1 MPAPQPTAICTAG
14 RPSIDRNPGL
24 SRRTIFR
31 TFAAVTM
38 LLLLSVLQ
46 IWQHV
51 RYELVS
57 DCLERGGTWDGPES
71 RCKLI
76 PPIYLER
83 GIKRS
88 DGLESEATR
97 GLLHAQK
104 RSIR

>member
-1 MPAPQPTAICTAG
+1 
-14 RPSIDRNPGL
+14 
-24 SRRTIFR
+24 
-31 TFAAVTM
+31 M
-38 LLLLSVLQ
+38 LLLLSGLLF
-46 IWQHV
+46 WQHV
-51 RYELVS
+51 RYQLVS

-88 DGLESEATR
+88 DQPACVPTAA
-97 GLLHAQK
+97 LLPPQN

>member
-1 MPAPQPTAICTAG
+1 
-14 RPSIDRNPGL
+14 L
-24 SRRTIFR
+24 SRRTIFQ
-31 TFAAVTM
+31 TFAAVAM
-38 LLLLSVLQ
+38 LLLLSVLL

-57 DCLERGGTWDGPES
+57 DCLERGGTWDGAAS
-71 RCKLI
+71 RCRLI

-88 DGLESEATR
+88 DLPASAPTG
-97 GLLHAQK
+97 GLLHAQN

>member
-1 MPAPQPTAICTAG
+1 
-14 RPSIDRNPGL
+14 
-24 SRRTIFR
+24 
-31 TFAAVTM
+31 M
-38 LLLLSVLQ
+38 LLLLSVLL

-88 DGLESEATR
+88 DWPACVPTA
-97 GLLHAQK
+97 GLLPPQN

>member
-1 MPAPQPTAICTAG
+1 M
-14 RPSIDRNPGL
+14 
-24 SRRTIFR
+24 
-31 TFAAVTM
+31 V
-38 LLLLSVLQ
+38 LLLSGLLF
-46 IWQHV
+46 WQHV
-51 RYELVS
+51 RYQLVS

-88 DGLESEATR
+88 DRPAGVPTGEV
-97 GLLHAQK
+97 LHAQN